1 MSRQDTIHII
11 QNYFKDTAVFR
22 AYLFGS
28 FARSEKTNNDIDI
41 LIEIGKNESVSL
53 LDLANF
59 KIDLEDKLNK
69 TIDIVPERALNERI
83 KPIIEKDKILI
94 YER

>member
-1 MSRQDTIHII
+1 MSRLDTINII
-11 QNYFKDTAVFR
+11 QNYFKDTPVFR

-28 FARSEKTNNDIDI
+28 FARYEKTNNDIDI
-41 LIEIGKNESVSL
+41 LIEIDKNERVSL

-59 KIDLEDKLNK
+59 KMDLEDKIK
-69 TIDIVPERALNERI
+69 RTIDIVPLRALNERI
-83 KPIIEKDKILI
+83 KLLIEKDKILI